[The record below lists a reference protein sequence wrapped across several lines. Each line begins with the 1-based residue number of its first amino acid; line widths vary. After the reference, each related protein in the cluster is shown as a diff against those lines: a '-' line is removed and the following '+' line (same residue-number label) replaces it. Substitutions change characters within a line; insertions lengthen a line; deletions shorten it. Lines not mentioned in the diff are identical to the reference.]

1 MGAGESV
8 PRDLTHEKLFEL
20 TKDTRTVMNY
30 ILEYMIKEVTVKDF
44 LALSNPNECKKYV
57 LFMAN
62 TIYKYFYELQIEPVK
77 DKKGVIAFR
86 SIKDLAGS
94 TQERDQEKQSL
105 CLVLAYYYARIF
117 QIYGALALT
126 LIDDISFMSSTGI
139 LTTIQGD
146 QQRLLAPG
154 QRAVIYGGEIS
165 ESTLGLF
172 YFLKDYLNEPSYPQ
186 GYLTKFSSKV
196 IRNSRVYFKLPEY
209 PTSSTS
215 EPLRIIRSSQNKGTF
230 FIDDGKSSQ
239 YSELEI
245 SVDQTT
251 TTSSSIY
258 SIPSSSS
265 SAPQYRVSIGKLT
278 YHKLSSEGKDL
289 RISIDIPT
297 SYLSTTA
304 KTFQVAQYSL
314 PDKKTHY
321 YIVVGK
327 DVPLNDFLNAL
338 LDKVVYYAK
347 EISQTGSAPKEFP
360 QITTDPLSGKQ
371 IIKSNTSTTNTVIS
385 AISTTEQDTVEELKL
400 NKIIH
405 NLRQTK
411 PLGHC
416 IARALQLLRNPPFKG
431 EAGLSYIC
439 KAKFY
444 ETSTKDV
451 DGTKISRSGIPIPGK
466 KIEDS
471 PGLLALS
478 QLFYDTISIGTPK
491 LVISEKKGPSGKSS
505 LDQYVEFMTKMSI
518 LFGNGKPEPS
528 TLIDSGIHTLTNK
541 RDKEICDQIK
551 KDDIIISNDTAKNVY
566 GIVQQLFQQQLKH
579 SSVCGSIFKLLFN
592 IKRDP
597 STKRVTISLSDNIL
611 KKGVPEINRINS
623 IAREQLINYYTN
635 CETKYLDGIKII
647 VNSLRKQNPKLS
659 EEAQEKKDESEIRQK
674 LKIRD
679 SYLLRAQQAQES
691 GDTNIAKEQQ
701 AKAQDFN
708 RQAREL
714 ASQFQQ
720 KKQVRFQASSPS
732 TTTYTPSAPPMTI
745 ASAAYKSTAP
755 SVAAA
760 SKSTAPSVA
769 APSKSTAPSVAATA
783 KSTAPYVALPKSAI
797 QPPIIKAADVKK

>member
-8 PRDLTHEKLFEL
+8 PRDLTHERLFEL

-62 TIYKYFYELQIEPVK
+62 TIYKYFYELQIEPIK

-154 QRAVIYGGEIS
+154 QRSVIYGGEIS

-172 YFLKDYLNEPSYPQ
+172 SFLKDYLNEPLYPQ

-196 IRNSRVYFKLPEY
+196 IRDSRVYFKLPEL

-230 FIDDGKSSQ
+230 LIDDGKSSQ
-239 YSELEI
+239 FSELEI

-258 SIPSSSS
+258 SLASSPI

-278 YHKLSSEGKDL
+278 YHKKSSEGKDL
-289 RISIDIPT
+289 NITIEIPST
-297 SYLSTTA
+297 YLST
-304 KTFQVAQYSL
+304 KTFQVAQFPL

-338 LDKVVYYAK
+338 LDKIVYYAK
-347 EISQTGSAPKEFP
+347 EIVQTGIAPKSFP
-360 QITTDPLSGKQ
+360 QITTNLLTGRQ
-371 IIKSNTSTTNTVIS
+371 IIKNTTSPTNTVIS
-385 AISTTEQDTVEELKL
+385 SVSTTEQDTVEELKL

-405 NLRQTK
+405 NLKQTK

-416 IARALQLLRNPPFKG
+416 IARALQLLRNPPFKD
-431 EAGLSYIC
+431 EPGLSYIC

-444 ETSTKDV
+444 ETSSKDI

-541 RDKEICDQIK
+541 RDKEICEQIK
-551 KDDIIISNDTAKNVY
+551 KDDIIIPNDTARNVY
-566 GIVQQLFQQQLKH
+566 SIVQQLFQQQLKH

-597 STKRVTISLSDNIL
+597 LTKRVIISLSDNIL
-611 KKGVPEINRINS
+611 KKGIPEINRINS
-623 IAREQLINYYTN
+623 IAREQLIHYYTN

-647 VNSLRKQNPKLS
+647 VNSLRKENPKLS
-659 EEAQEKKDESEIRQK
+659 QEAQEKSEESQIRQK

-679 SYLLRAQQAQES
+679 GYLLRAQKAQET
-691 GDTNIAKEQQ
+691 GDTNKAKEEKT
-701 AKAQDFN
+701 KADEFN

-714 ASQFQQ
+714 ATQFQQ
-720 KKQVRFQASSPS
+720 KKQVRFQSSAPS
-732 TTTYTPSAPPMTI
+732 TTTYVPSAPPMTI
-745 ASAAYKSTAP
+745 ASAAPKPSAP
-755 SVAAA
+755 PMTIPSASSKPSAPNSSKIIPPSMAAA
-760 SKSTAPSVA
+760 
-769 APSKSTAPSVAATA
+769 
-783 KSTAPYVALPKSAI
+783 KSAPLR
-797 QPPIIKAADVKK
+797 PPIIKAADVKK

>member
-8 PRDLTHEKLFEL
+8 PRDLTHERLFEL
-20 TKDTRTVMNY
+20 TKDTRTIMNY

-172 YFLKDYLNEPSYPQ
+172 SFLKDYLNEPLYPQ

-196 IRNSRVYFKLPEY
+196 IRDSRVYFQLPQL

-230 FIDDGKSSQ
+230 LIDDGRSSQ

-245 SVDQTT
+245 NVDQTT

-258 SIPSSSS
+258 SLPSSSVS
-265 SAPQYRVSIGKLT
+265 ASAPQYRVSIGKLT
-278 YHKLSSEGKDL
+278 YHKKSSEGKDL
-289 RISIDIPT
+289 NITIEIPST
-297 SYLSTTA
+297 YLST
-304 KTFQVAQYSL
+304 KTFQVAQFTL

-347 EISQTGSAPKEFP
+347 EISQTGVAPKSFP
-360 QITTDPLSGKQ
+360 QITTDPLSGRQ
-371 IIKSNTSTTNTVIS
+371 IIKTNTSTANTVIS
-385 AISTTEQDTVEELKL
+385 AVSTTEQDTVEELKL

-416 IARALQLLRNPPFKG
+416 IARALQLLRNPPFKDEQG
-431 EAGLSYIC
+431 MSYIC

-444 ETSTKDV
+444 ETSTKDI

-528 TLIDSGIHTLTNK
+528 TLINSGIHTLTNK

-566 GIVQQLFQQQLKH
+566 SIVQQLFQQQLKH

-597 STKRVTISLSDNIL
+597 SSKRVTISLSDNIL
-611 KKGVPEINRINS
+611 KKGLPEINRINS

-647 VNSLRKQNPKLS
+647 VNSLRQQNPKLS
-659 EEAQEKKDESEIRQK
+659 EEAQDKKDESEIRQK

-679 SYLLRAQQAQES
+679 NYLLLAQKAQES
-691 GDTNIAKEQQ
+691 GDTNTAKEKQEQ
-701 AKAQDFN
+701 ANRFN
-708 RQAREL
+708 QEARKL
-714 ASQFQQ
+714 AAQFQQ
-720 KKQVRFQASSPS
+720 KKQVRFQASAPS
-732 TTTYTPSAPPMTI
+732 TTTYAPSAPPMTI
-745 ASAAYKSTAP
+745 ASAAPKPTGPPMTIASSAP
-755 SVAAA
+755 KPTGPNS
-760 SKSTAPSVA
+760 S
-769 APSKSTAPSVAATA
+769 
-783 KSTAPYVALPKSAI
+783 KSTAPYVVPPKSAI
-797 QPPIIKAADVKK
+797 RPPIIKAADVKK